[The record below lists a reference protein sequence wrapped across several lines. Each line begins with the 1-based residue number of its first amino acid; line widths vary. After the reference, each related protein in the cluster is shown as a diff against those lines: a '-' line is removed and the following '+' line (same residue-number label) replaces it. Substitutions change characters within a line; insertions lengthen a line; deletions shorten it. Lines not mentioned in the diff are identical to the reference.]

1 MKQFVR
7 VLVFA
12 AIVLCIIASVS
23 VEVSAGTK
31 VFGMFVVDL
40 PDGWEG
46 SVRAPDDVLFV
57 NTSLPFNPMQVM
69 FYERGSTS
77 SFNSFVDALSDQL
90 GEDPMKRTSSSASW
104 RENYKNDRGV
114 TTFWQAQRHL
124 PRGYITIVMS
134 SFQLDGA
141 MAASQR
147 ALARSIN
154 LR

>member
-12 AIVLCIIASVS
+12 AIALCFIASAPA
-23 VEVSAGTK
+23 EVSAVTK
-31 VFGMFVVDL
+31 VCGMFVVDL
-40 PDGWEG
+40 PDGWG
-46 SVRAPDDVLFV
+46 ASVRAPDDVLFV
-57 NTSLPFNPMQVM
+57 NTSLPFNPVQVM

-90 GEDPMKRTSSSASW
+90 GEEPVKRTSSSASW
-104 RENYKNDRGV
+104 RESYKNDRGV

-134 SFQLDGA
+134 SFQPNGA

-154 LR
+154 LK